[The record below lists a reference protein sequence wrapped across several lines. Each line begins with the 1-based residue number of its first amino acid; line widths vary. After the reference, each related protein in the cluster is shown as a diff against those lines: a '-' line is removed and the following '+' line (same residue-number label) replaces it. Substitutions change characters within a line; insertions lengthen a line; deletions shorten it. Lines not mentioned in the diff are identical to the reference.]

1 MTDTLLAE
9 YITRLIDALSQTT
22 EMSHIACGI
31 SAYIMG
37 HLKWEIRDALIG
49 WIGNLGSLGKLGSLG
64 SLGSLGNLG
73 KLGKLGSL
81 GSLGSLGKL
90 GKLETMGT
98 FRLPKM
104 DIDPVVALA

>member
-31 SAYIMG
+31 SAFIS
-37 HLKWEIRDALIG
+37 E
-49 WIGNLGSLGKLGSLG
+49 WI
-64 SLGSLGNLG
+64 G

-81 GSLGSLGKL
+81 GSLGKL
-90 GKLETMGT
+90 GNLGTMGT
-98 FRLPKM
+98 FRLPTLKGY
-104 DIDPVVALA
+104 

>member
-22 EMSHIACGI
+22 EMSHTTCGI

-37 HLKWEIRDALIG
+37 HLKWEIRDVLIG
-49 WIGNLGSLGKLGSLG
+49 WIGKLGNLGKLGSLG
-64 SLGSLGNLG
+64 NLGS
-73 KLGKLGSL
+73 
-81 GSLGSLGKL
+81 L

-98 FRLPKM
+98 FRLPTLKGY
-104 DIDPVVALA
+104 